1 MERRTQNSRVENA
14 AHAGGIWHLEQSRG
28 QARPM
33 GISQSSSS
41 TKSEWAPTLPRAGAA
56 RARAMSF
63 RDGAASEPFTERVSP
78 HAHLLESDGARG
90 VLRALAAC
98 DRELLDETHASHP
111 GLTHPS
117 TLVAVSDLAEAV
129 ADCVRVGL
137 DPPPASASTDP
148 PAPARVFLVGAGTS
162 GRVCFLAARAAN
174 ETLARLGHPDP
185 NLFHHVVAGAPAAL
199 FRASESV
206 EDSRDAAAHDLRRV
220 VRSSLPGATPSA
232 LSRVVVVGVSCGLSA
247 AYVAEALE
255 RALDDHEGLFRGARV
270 DVACI
275 GFNPASFARPE
286 FRDAIAA
293 LADGDG
299 VPPRRENRG
308 GRTLVNPVLGPEA
321 IAGST
326 RMKGGTAT
334 KLVLDAAFAAA
345 AVSACASRPIPG
357 AVAMNE
363 TDAADAVVRD
373 LIDDLVRRAFA
384 AGGAAT
390 EAASASIAETDAEGL
405 RVIIQ
410 SVAECL
416 ARGGRAH
423 YVAADRDGS
432 NVEDAV
438 PEALRG
444 SRAPSHVA
452 CLGAVDAAE
461 QRPTFGTRPE
471 TYRGWGGDGWAAFGV
486 AESDFSYD
494 AFVSRRRDPN
504 VQEVVVALFEC
515 PRKGTNAK
523 TNGTETETE
532 TETMFAGTPCVG
544 RVCARADPGAYD
556 PPAWASSRRPGD
568 VFIDVPAAA
577 EETETAV
584 EDTDEEGSADRAR
597 GRSAARATF
606 REVFA
611 PRVAELA
618 MKHALNAVSTG
629 AHVLLGKTLD
639 GRMIDLRVG
648 NEKLF
653 RRAVDIV
660 RRLAGDCSPGIAT
673 HALVRAMHGEA
684 YPGGVAAGAMTA
696 RQHVEAAARRGAE
709 RVVPVAARIA
719 TGMSFED
726 ALRADEENPRG
737 LGRREREDGDG
748 GGEEGDAKGVKRV
761 RAR

>member
-1 MERRTQNSRVENA
+1 MPFAGERARP
-14 AHAGGIWHLEQSRG
+14 AHAALAAGRIFSEQRALTILVVNQVRVGTRS
-28 QARPM
+28 
-33 GISQSSSS
+33 
-41 TKSEWAPTLPRAGAA
+41 RAGAA
-56 RARAMSF
+56 RTHAMSF
-63 RDGAASEPFTERVSP
+63 RDSAASEPFTERVSP

-98 DRELLDETHASHP
+98 DRELLDETHASQP
-111 GLTHPS
+111 GMNHPS
-117 TLVAVSDLAEAV
+117 TLAAVSDLSEAV

-137 DPPPASASTDP
+137 DPPPASASADP

-206 EDSRDAAAHDLRRV
+206 EDSRDAAARDLRRV
-220 VRSSLPGATPSA
+220 VRGSLAGDDASSPALA
-232 LSRVVVVGVSCGLSA
+232 LSRVVVVGVSCGFSA

-255 RALDDHEGLFRGARV
+255 RALDDSEGLFCGARV
-270 DVACI
+270 DVTCV
-275 GFNPASFARPE
+275 GFNHPSSARPD
-286 FRDAIAA
+286 FHRVMTA
-293 LADGDG
+293 LHGSA
-299 VPPRRENRG
+299 RG
-308 GRTLVNPVLGPEA
+308 ERLLINPILGPEA

-345 AVSACASRPIPG
+345 AVSACASRPVPG

-363 TDAADAVVRD
+363 TDAAEKNAVVRD
-373 LIDDLVRRAFA
+373 SIDHLVRRAFA

-438 PEALRG
+438 PETLRG
-444 SRAPSHVA
+444 ARAPSHVA
-452 CLGAVDAAE
+452 CLGAIDAAE
-461 QRPTFGTRPE
+461 QRPTFGTRNE

-504 VQEVVVALFEC
+504 VPEVAVALFEC

-523 TNGTETETE
+523 TETE
-532 TETMFAGTPCVG
+532 TETMFAGTTCAG
-544 RVCARADPGAYD
+544 RICARADPGAYD

-568 VFIDVPAAA
+568 VFIDVPAA

-584 EDTDEEGSADRAR
+584 EDADEEGSADRAR

-660 RRLAGDCSPGIAT
+660 RRLAGDCSPAIAT
-673 HALVRAMHGEA
+673 HALLRAMHGEA

-709 RVVPVAARIA
+709 RVVPVAARVA
-719 TGMSFED
+719 AGMSFED

-737 LGRREREDGDG
+737 LGRCEREDGDG
-748 GGEEGDAKGVKRV
+748 GGEECDAKGVKRV
-761 RAR
+761 RVR